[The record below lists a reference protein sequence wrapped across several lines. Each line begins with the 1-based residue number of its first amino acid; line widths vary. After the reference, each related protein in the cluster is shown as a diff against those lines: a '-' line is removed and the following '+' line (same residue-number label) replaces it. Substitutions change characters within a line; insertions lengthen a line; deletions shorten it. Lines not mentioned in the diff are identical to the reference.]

1 MINLHQ
7 EVLKFDIT
15 GILGSEINQHID
27 FYNEG
32 VEEAYEA
39 IKINDERRA
48 LSILRVL
55 KSNLDREYKYFDLKR
70 FWNFNSL
77 NNAYSYVNGINKASR
92 ALVGTPNYR
101 NMSSMLYDIKSYMTR
116 CRYKEDVLYG
126 NKFALA
132 VDNRL
137 DEITNQK
144 DHLHTEMVLQKIK
157 HFYLHPGKGTAKE
170 CRKLFNKLSIES
182 LELYVF
188 KEYFERYLK

>member
-101 NMSSMLYDIKSYMTR
+101 NMSSML
-116 CRYKEDVLYG
+116 
-126 NKFALA
+126 
-132 VDNRL
+132 
-137 DEITNQK
+137 
-144 DHLHTEMVLQKIK
+144 
-157 HFYLHPGKGTAKE
+157 
-170 CRKLFNKLSIES
+170 
-182 LELYVF
+182 
-188 KEYFERYLK
+188 

>member
-55 KSNLDREYKYFDLKR
+55 
-70 FWNFNSL
+70 
-77 NNAYSYVNGINKASR
+77 
-92 ALVGTPNYR
+92 
-101 NMSSMLYDIKSYMTR
+101 
-116 CRYKEDVLYG
+116 
-126 NKFALA
+126 
-132 VDNRL
+132 NR
-137 DEITNQK
+137 I
-144 DHLHTEMVLQKIK
+144 
-157 HFYLHPGKGTAKE
+157 
-170 CRKLFNKLSIES
+170 
-182 LELYVF
+182 
-188 KEYFERYLK
+188 